1 MSVKEERKHMT
12 KNELI
17 EELSNALSYAKYYGK
32 DGKWSYEMLY
42 NAVDSTLMF
51 LDQEQI
57 YRALIGK

>member
-1 MSVKEERKHMT
+1 MT
-12 KNELI
+12 KDELI
-17 EELSNALSYAKYYGK
+17 EELLNALSYAKYHGK